1 MVGVGDFTAVGNSER
16 KELVWFLFLFKQ
28 LITFFEP
35 IKSLTMFAIYFIQAV
50 TSRKK
55 NLIDELDGIMILK
68 FGEGLTQRS
77 VNALCSMSE
86 ESIEDIISQAKRHDV
101 VGLIIEED

>member
-1 MVGVGDFTAVGNSER
+1 MVGVGDFTAVATL
-16 KELVWFLFLFKQ
+16 KEKSWCGFFFFFKQ
-28 LITFFEP
+28 LTTFFEP

-55 NLIDELDGIMILK
+55 DLIDELDGLMIIK

>member
-1 MVGVGDFTAVGNSER
+1 
-16 KELVWFLFLFKQ
+16 
-28 LITFFEP
+28 
-35 IKSLTMFAIYFIQAV
+35 MFAIYFIQAV
-50 TSRKK
+50 CSRKK
-55 NLIDELDGIMILK
+55 DLIKELDAVMIIR

-77 VNALCSMSE
+77 VNALCSMRN